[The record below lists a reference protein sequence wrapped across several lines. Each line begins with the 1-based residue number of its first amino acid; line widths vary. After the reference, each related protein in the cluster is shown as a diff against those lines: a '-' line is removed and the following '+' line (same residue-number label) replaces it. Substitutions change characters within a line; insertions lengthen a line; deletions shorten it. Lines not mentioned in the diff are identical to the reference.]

1 MLVELML
8 SLVKVL
14 IDIIFAFLGI
24 LPDMP
29 DTLIVAINDFM
40 DLLFAGANIVALF
53 MPMDIVRILIPI
65 VIAIVNFDKILK
77 IIIFILKKIP
87 FLGIE

>member
-29 DTLIVAINDFM
+29 DALIVAINDFL
-40 DLLFAGANIVALF
+40 DLLFAGASIVALF

-65 VIAIVNFDKILK
+65 VIAIVNFDKILN